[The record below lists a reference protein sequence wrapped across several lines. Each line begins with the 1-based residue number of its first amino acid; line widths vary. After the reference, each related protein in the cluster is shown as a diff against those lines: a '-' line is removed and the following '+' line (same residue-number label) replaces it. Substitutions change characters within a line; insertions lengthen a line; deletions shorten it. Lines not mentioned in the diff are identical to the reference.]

1 MSKERLQRSLRAT
14 FLGIIVNLV
23 LAVGKM
29 TAGVLGKSHAL
40 VADAVES
47 LADIFSSLIVWRGVV
62 VASVPADDDHPYGHG
77 KAEPIA
83 SAIVATMLLFAAA
96 GIAIKS
102 VQEILSPQET
112 PAAYTLLVLV
122 GVVAI
127 KEGLYRFVRSEG
139 EATQNMAVKTDA
151 WHHRSDAITSLAAFV
166 GISIALIGG
175 KGYEPADDVAALVAS
190 GLIAFNGWRL
200 LRPALSELMD
210 TSPDPLVIAEIR
222 SIAERVEGVDCIEK
236 CYVRK
241 MGYQLF
247 VDMHIH
253 VDGNMTVDH
262 AHQIAHNVKD
272 IIKEKIPV
280 VSDVLIHIEPSLHK
294 KQKNCQTTSNPSK

>member
-1 MSKERLQRSLRAT
+1 MSNERLKRSLRTT
-14 FLGIIVNLV
+14 FLGIIVNLF
-23 LAVGKM
+23 LAGGKM

-40 VADAVES
+40 MADAVES

-62 VASVPADDDHPYGHG
+62 VAAMPADEDHPYGHG

-83 SAIVATMLLFAAA
+83 SAVVATMLLIAAA

-122 GVVAI
+122 GVVLI
-127 KEGLYRFVRSEG
+127 KEGLYRFVISEG

-151 WHHRSDAITSLAAFV
+151 WHHRSDAITSIAAFI

-190 GLIAFNGWRL
+190 GIIAFNGWRL
-200 LRPALSELMD
+200 LKPALNELMD
-210 TSPDPLVIAEIR
+210 TSPDPLVVAEIR
-222 SIAERVEGVDCIEK
+222 SVAEKVEGVDCVEK

-253 VDGNMTVDH
+253 VDGNITVEN

-272 IIKEKIPV
+272 VIKEKIPV
-280 VSDVLIHIEPSLHK
+280 VSDVLIHIEPSIHK
-294 KQKNCQTTSNPSK
+294 KIKNCPDEQKTSK

>member
-1 MSKERLQRSLRAT
+1 MSNERLKRSLRTT
-14 FLGIIVNLV
+14 FLGIIVNLF
-23 LAVGKM
+23 LAGGKM

-40 VADAVES
+40 MADAVES

-62 VASVPADDDHPYGHG
+62 VAAMPADEDHPYGHG

-83 SAIVATMLLFAAA
+83 SAVVATMLLIAAA

-122 GVVAI
+122 GVVLI
-127 KEGLYRFVRSEG
+127 KEGLYRFVISEG

-151 WHHRSDAITSLAAFV
+151 WHHRSDAITSIAAFI

-200 LRPALSELMD
+200 LKPALNELMD
-210 TSPDPLVIAEIR
+210 TSPDPLVVAEIR
-222 SIAERVEGVDCIEK
+222 SVAEKVEGVDCVEK
-236 CYVRK
+236 CFVRK

-253 VDGNMTVDH
+253 VDGNITVEN

-272 IIKEKIPV
+272 VIKEKIPV
-280 VSDVLIHIEPSLHK
+280 VSDVLIHIEPSIHK
-294 KQKNCQTTSNPSK
+294 KIKNCLDEQKTSK

>member
-23 LAVGKM
+23 LAGGKM

-210 TSPDPLVIAEIR
+210 TSPDPLVVAEIR
-222 SIAERVEGVDCIEK
+222 SIAEKVEGVDCIEK

-294 KQKNCQTTSNPSK
+294 KQKNCQTISNPSE